1 MYCKNYSIIS
11 VHTFIV
17 KQCRVLA
24 AVTAATSH
32 LGSHH
37 KDIMSQSSGL
47 QLESASFNDIG
58 LRRSVNQDTVR
69 MQVARPGS
77 ISQHSLFV
85 VADGVGGNLPEG
97 DEASKAAAEGLI
109 THYFVQPEGMP
120 LVERLARATEG
131 AHGEVRTR
139 AFELRQP
146 IIGTTMTALAIA
158 PDGRAQAVSLGDS
171 RLYRVRAGALEL
183 LTEDQ
188 VVGGGPGKRSTRLA
202 GYMGQPEP
210 LKPGYVTLEVQ
221 QGDVYL
227 LCSDGLWSKV
237 PEDDLRDVLASQPVE
252 LAANTLKELVF
263 QSGAPDNLS
272 GIIVRVGG
280 APEPLMLEQPSPRQR
295 VKLSRTAVGIIGIVL
310 LVVASVIAIL
320 NSMTAPAAPSEPTT
334 VAVVASITANQNS
347 PQESAASSPSP
358 EPSTTLSPTLV
369 PVTATFTP
377 LPITPRLSS
386 PSATVSQA
394 DVPTETET
402 APPPTR
408 TRASASAT
416 PVPPTAT
423 LTLTP
428 RATLT
433 LPPQP
438 YELASCDSIPDDAPV
453 LIVRSAAGVFVRTGP
468 GRDFRSYPAGLGDES
483 RAAIAGYL
491 QQDDA
496 TWYFVCPPAGSV
508 VLPGWVNGDPALVRI
523 EGELSGIQ
531 AYQNS

>member
-1 MYCKNYSIIS
+1 
-11 VHTFIV
+11 
-17 KQCRVLA
+17 
-24 AVTAATSH
+24 
-32 LGSHH
+32 
-37 KDIMSQSSGL
+37 MSQSSGL

-77 ISQHSLFV
+77 TSQHSVFV

-109 THYFVQPEGMP
+109 NHYFVQPEGMP

-139 AFELRQP
+139 AFELRQA

-171 RLYRVRAGALEL
+171 RLYRVRGNLLEL
-183 LTEDQ
+183 LTTDQ

-210 LKPGYVTLEVQ
+210 LKPGYVPLEVQ

-252 LAANTLKELVF
+252 LAANTLKELVY

-280 APEPLMLEQPSPRQR
+280 APEPLLLEQPLPQR
-295 VKLSRTAVGIIGIVL
+295 RGRPSRTALGIAG
-310 LVVASVIAIL
+310 LVVLALASVVAIL
-320 NSMTAPAAPSEPTT
+320 NSMTAPAAAPSEPTT
-334 VAVVASITANQNS
+334 VAVVASITAIQNS
-347 PQESAASSPSP
+347 PQESAAISPSP
-358 EPSTTLSPTLV
+358 EPSSTLSPTSV
-369 PVTATFTP
+369 PITATFTP

-386 PSATVSQA
+386 PSATVSQVGTA
-394 DVPTETET
+394 TETVL
-402 APPPTR
+402 PPTS

-416 PVPPTAT
+416 PIPSTAT
-423 LTLTP
+423 LTAS
-428 RATLT
+428 ATVT
-433 LPPQP
+433 LAPQP

-491 QQDDA
+491 QQDNA
-496 TWYFVCPPAGSV
+496 TWYYVCPPAGSV
-508 VLPGWVNGDPALVRI
+508 VLPGWVNGDPTLVTV
-523 EGELSGIQ
+523 EGELGGIRV
-531 AYQNS
+531 YQNS

>member
-1 MYCKNYSIIS
+1 
-11 VHTFIV
+11 
-17 KQCRVLA
+17 
-24 AVTAATSH
+24 
-32 LGSHH
+32 
-37 KDIMSQSSGL
+37 MSQSSGL

-97 DEASKAAAEGLI
+97 DEASKTAAEGLI
-109 THYFVQPEGMP
+109 KHYFVQPEGMP

-171 RLYRVRAGALEL
+171 RLYRVRAGLLEL
-183 LTEDQ
+183 LTTDQ

-202 GYMGQPEP
+202 GYIGQPEP
-210 LKPGYVTLEVQ
+210 LKPGYVPLEVQ
-221 QGDVYL
+221 PGDVYL

-280 APEPLMLEQPSPRQR
+280 APEPLLLEQPLPRQR
-295 VKLSRTAVGIIGIVL
+295 VKLSRTALGITGIAL
-310 LVVASVIAIL
+310 LVVASILAIL
-320 NSMTAPAAPSEPTT
+320 NSTTAPATPSEATT
-334 VAVVASITANQNS
+334 VAV
-347 PQESAASSPSP
+347 AASNTTSENAAQ
-358 EPSTTLSPTLV
+358 EPASVTPTLAVTVALSPTSA
-369 PVTATFTP
+369 PATVTATFTR
-377 LPITPRLSS
+377 LPITPRLSATVQAATVFPTDTPMPPLRGLETQIATLTSGARLAASS
-386 PSATVSQA
+386 PSPTPFPTVVTS
-394 DVPTETET
+394 
-402 APPPTR
+402 
-408 TRASASAT
+408 T
-416 PVPPTAT
+416 PSAT
-423 LTLTP
+423 LTL
-428 RATLT
+428 A
-433 LPPQP
+433 PQP
-438 YELASCDSIPDDAPV
+438 YQSASCDSISEESPV

-483 RAAIAGYL
+483 QAAIAGYL
-491 QQDDA
+491 RQDDA
-496 TWYFVCPPAGSV
+496 TWYYVCPPAGSV
-508 VLPGWVNGDPALVRI
+508 VLPGWVNGDPALVTV
-523 EGELSGIQ
+523 EGNFDGIQ
-531 AYQNS
+531 VYQNS

>member
-1 MYCKNYSIIS
+1 
-11 VHTFIV
+11 
-17 KQCRVLA
+17 
-24 AVTAATSH
+24 
-32 LGSHH
+32 
-37 KDIMSQSSGL
+37 
-47 QLESASFNDIG
+47 
-58 LRRSVNQDTVR
+58 
-69 MQVARPGS
+69 
-77 ISQHSLFV
+77 
-85 VADGVGGNLPEG
+85 
-97 DEASKAAAEGLI
+97 
-109 THYFVQPEGMP
+109 
-120 LVERLARATEG
+120 
-131 AHGEVRTR
+131 
-139 AFELRQP
+139 
-146 IIGTTMTALAIA
+146 MTALAIA

-210 LKPGYVTLEVQ
+210 LKPGYVPLEVQ
-221 QGDVYL
+221 PGDVYL

-295 VKLSRTAVGIIGIVL
+295 AKLSRTAVGITGIAL

-320 NSMTAPAAPSEPTT
+320 NSMTAPAAPSELTT
-334 VAVVASITANQNS
+334 VAVVASITANQNN
-347 PQESAASSPSP
+347 PQEAAASSPSP
-358 EPSTTLSPTLV
+358 EPSITLSPTSV

-394 DVPTETET
+394 GTPTET

-416 PVPPTAT
+416 PIPSTAT
-423 LTLTP
+423 LTLTAG
-428 RATLT
+428 ATLT

-491 QQDDA
+491 QQDDV

>member
-1 MYCKNYSIIS
+1 
-11 VHTFIV
+11 
-17 KQCRVLA
+17 
-24 AVTAATSH
+24 
-32 LGSHH
+32 
-37 KDIMSQSSGL
+37 MSQSSGL

-58 LRRSVNQDTVR
+58 LRRAVNQDTVR

-109 THYFVQPEGMP
+109 NHYFVQPEGMP

-139 AFELRQP
+139 AFELRQA

-171 RLYRVRAGALEL
+171 RLYRVRGNLLEL
-183 LTEDQ
+183 LTTDQ

-210 LKPGYVTLEVQ
+210 LKPGYVPLEVQ

-295 VKLSRTAVGIIGIVL
+295 AKLSRTAVGITGIVL

-347 PQESAASSPSP
+347 PQEAAASSPSP
-358 EPSTTLSPTLV
+358 EPSITLSPTSV

-386 PSATVSQA
+386 PSATINQVGTA
-394 DVPTETET
+394 TETVL
-402 APPPTR
+402 PPTSA
-408 TRASASAT
+408 RASASAT
-416 PVPPTAT
+416 PIPSTAT
-423 LTLTP
+423 LTLTAS
-428 RATLT
+428 ATLT
-433 LPPQP
+433 LAPQP